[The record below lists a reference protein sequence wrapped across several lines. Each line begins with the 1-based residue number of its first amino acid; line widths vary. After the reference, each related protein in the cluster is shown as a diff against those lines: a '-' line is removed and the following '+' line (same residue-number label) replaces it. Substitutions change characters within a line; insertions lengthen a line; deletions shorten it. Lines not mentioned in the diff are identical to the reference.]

1 MNFKYISII
10 CLILVICN
18 LNAVSASTNTVSMSD
33 LTTGL
38 GFTIDAEI
46 GLSTTDSYDTGTIT
60 VNYNPVIVHAIDVK
74 GSQDS
79 TISAFNIDNING
91 NVTISAMNL
100 NGATGDFPFAIVTFK
115 AIDTGTSLLDI
126 SVDTLQ
132 DISYNP
138 VTASINN
145 GSITILAG
153 VSIGDY
159 NTDGSNVNA
168 DIRINTTENYG
179 TGVIKVNYNP
189 SIIQAANV
197 LGEDVAAWNADNTHG
212 LVNITTLNPGSN
224 SGDFIFATVV
234 FKPVSNGKSQL
245 DIEVNLLQNISYND
259 IPAATS
265 SGSITVDM
273 GSSTSSSS
281 SGGGGGGGGG
291 TSGEDFYNIL
301 ISETEREYVNKG
313 SEVSYSFDSEGN
325 MVRCINF
332 TGVTSSGTIAAKIEI
347 LNHTSAIVDQ
357 APTDIVYRNLNIWV
371 GNLGWANSR
380 NIADPTISFKVEKS
394 WINENN
400 IGKPTIRLNRY
411 CDGNWNQLMTTMQ
424 GEDAR
429 YLYFES
435 QTPGFSPFAITGE
448 KASVSY
454 SSGASEVSGVAGSG
468 VTEEEFEQIPDTT
481 SGQDPVEKQPGFGLF
496 AGVSMLLIAIQILC
510 EKK

>member
-1 MNFKYISII
+1 MNIKYISIL
-10 CLILVICN
+10 CLIIMTYNLVP
-18 LNAVSASTNTVSMSD
+18 VSASTNTVFMSD

-46 GLSTTDSYDTGTIT
+46 SLSTTDSFDTGTIT
-60 VNYNPVIVHAIDVK
+60 VNYDPSMVRAIDVK

-79 TISAFNIDNING
+79 TISAFNADNING

-115 AIDTGTSLLDI
+115 AVDTGTSPLDI
-126 SVDTLQ
+126 SVDTLE
-132 DISYNP
+132 DISHNP
-138 VTASINN
+138 ITVTINN
-145 GSITILAG
+145 GSITILTG

-179 TGVIKVNYNP
+179 TGTITVDYNP

-212 LVNITTLNPGSN
+212 LVNITTLNPGGN
-224 SGDFIFATVV
+224 SGDFVFATVV

-245 DIEVNLLQNISYND
+245 DIEVEFLQDISYND

-273 GSSTSSSS
+273 GSGTSSGSS
-281 SGGGGGGGGG
+281 GGGGGGG

-325 MVRCINF
+325 IVRCINF

-347 LNHTSAIVDQ
+347 LNHTSAMVDQ
-357 APTDIVYRNLNIWV
+357 APTDIVYKNMNIWV

-400 IGKPTIRLNRY
+400 IDKPTIRLNRY
-411 CDGNWNQLMTTMQ
+411 CDGNWNQLMTTML

-448 KASVSY
+448 KASLSY
-454 SSGASEVSGVAGSG
+454 SSGAPEISGVARSG
-468 VTEEEFEQIPDTT
+468 GTEEEFEQIPDTT
-481 SGQDPVEKQPGFGLF
+481 SGQYPDEKQPGFGLF
-496 AGVSMLLIAIQILC
+496 AGISMLLIVIQILC
-510 EKK
+510 KKK

>member
-46 GLSTTDSYDTGTIT
+46 SLSTTDSYDTGTIT
-60 VNYNPVIVHAIDVK
+60 VNYNPAMVRAIDVE

-79 TISAFNIDNING
+79 TISAFNVDSING
-91 NVTISAMNL
+91 NVTISAMNV

-115 AIDTGTSLLDI
+115 AIDTGTSPLDI

-138 VTASINN
+138 ITASINN
-145 GSITILAG
+145 GSITIFTG
-153 VSIGDY
+153 VSIGNH

-179 TGVIKVNYNP
+179 TGTITVNYNP

-197 LGEDVAAWNADNTHG
+197 LGEDVAAWNADNIHG
-212 LVNITTLNPGSN
+212 LVNITTLNLGGN
-224 SGDFIFATVV
+224 SGDFVFATVV

-245 DIEVNLLQNISYND
+245 DIGVEFLQNTTYND
-259 IPAATS
+259 IPLATS
-265 SGSITVDM
+265 NGSITVDM
-273 GSSTSSSS
+273 GSGTSSGSS
-281 SGGGGGGGGG
+281 GGGGGGG

-325 MVRCINF
+325 IVRYINF

-347 LNHTSAIVDQ
+347 LNNTSAMVDQ
-357 APTDIVYRNLNIWV
+357 APTDIVYKNLNIWV

-380 NIADPTISFKVEKS
+380 NIADPSISFKVEKS

-400 IGKPTIRLNRY
+400 IDKPTIRLNRY
-411 CDGNWNQLMTTMQ
+411 CDGNWNQLMTTML

-496 AGVSMLLIAIQILC
+496 AGVSMLLIVIQILG
-510 EKK
+510 KKK

>member
-33 LTTGL
+33 ITTGL

-46 GLSTTDSYDTGTIT
+46 GLSITDSYGTGTIT
-60 VNYNPVIVHAIDVK
+60 VNYDPAMVRAIDVK

-79 TISAFNIDNING
+79 IISAFNVDDING

-115 AIDTGTSLLDI
+115 AMDTGTSPLDI

-132 DISYNP
+132 DTSYYP
-138 VTASINN
+138 ITATINN
-145 GSITILAG
+145 GSITILTG
-153 VSIGDY
+153 VSMGDY

-179 TGVIKVNYNP
+179 NGTITVNYNP

-197 LGEDVAAWNADNTHG
+197 LGEDVTTWNADNTQG
-212 LVNITTLNPGSN
+212 LVNITTLNPSGN
-224 SGDFIFATVV
+224 SVDFVFATVV

-245 DIEVNLLQNISYND
+245 EIEVEFLQDISYND

-265 SGSITVDM
+265 TGSITVDM
-273 GSSTSSSS
+273 GSGTSSGSS
-281 SGGGGGGGGG
+281 GGGGGGG

-325 MVRCINF
+325 IVRYINF

-347 LNHTSAIVDQ
+347 LNNTSAMVDQ
-357 APTDIVYRNLNIWV
+357 APTDIVYKNLNIWV

-380 NIADPTISFKVEKS
+380 NIADPSISFKVEKS

-400 IGKPTIRLNRY
+400 IDKPTIRLNRY
-411 CDGNWNQLMTTMQ
+411 CDGNWNQLMTTML

-454 SSGASEVSGVAGSG
+454 SSGASEVSRVAGSG

-481 SGQDPVEKQPGFGLF
+481 SGQYPVEKQPGFGLF
-496 AGVSMLLIAIQILC
+496 AGVSMLLIVIQILG
-510 EKK
+510 KKK